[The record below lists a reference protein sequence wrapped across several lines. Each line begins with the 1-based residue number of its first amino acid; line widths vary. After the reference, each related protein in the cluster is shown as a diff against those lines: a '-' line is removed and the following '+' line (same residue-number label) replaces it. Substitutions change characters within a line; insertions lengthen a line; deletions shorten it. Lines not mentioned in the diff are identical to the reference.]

1 MPRVTCDL
9 PVSPVNTSGW
19 EHLSDLPLAD
29 TSFDQPGRI
38 DILLGV
44 VIFVNILLQGRRVG
58 PYGSPSAL
66 NTEFSWVLAGGT
78 KTSNY
83 NVAHHVVT
91 VSGDDLLRRFWEVK
105 EHQPSDLA
113 LTPEERFVIE
123 HFKAF
128 HSRDECGGFVVPLH
142 NMDPQS
148 DTQQV
153 NMSSILSVKE
163 LELVEK
169 HWISLVQETH
179 FTKEIDLIKWNKTL
193 PKRSCLITLH
203 PFVDNEGILRL
214 IGRIGHSNFSYKQ
227 LNPIIL
233 HGNHQI
239 TKMIVRAEH
248 LRLLHVGPMMLASSI
263 GVRFHIV
270 GGKKVIRDVT
280 LACVSC
286 RGYSTRPQPQ
296 IMGQLPI
303 ERVTPGMIFEKVGI
317 DYAGPI
323 HVQYGYKRKPTI
335 VKTYICVFVSLT
347 IKAVHRELLSDLTV
361 KPLLLV

>member
-1 MPRVTCDL
+1 M
-9 PVSPVNTSGW
+9 
-19 EHLSDLPLAD
+19 
-29 TSFDQPGRI
+29 
-38 DILLGV
+38 
-44 VIFVNILLQGRRVG
+44 
-58 PYGSPSAL
+58 
-66 NTEFSWVLAGGT
+66 
-78 KTSNY
+78 
-83 NVAHHVVT
+83 
-91 VSGDDLLRRFWEVK
+91 
-105 EHQPSDLA
+105 
-113 LTPEERFVIE
+113 
-123 HFKAF
+123 
-128 HSRDECGGFVVPLH
+128 
-142 NMDPQS
+142 
-148 DTQQV
+148 
-153 NMSSILSVKE
+153 
-163 LELVEK
+163 
-169 HWISLVQETH
+169 
-179 FTKEIDLIKWNKTL
+179 
-193 PKRSCLITLH
+193 ITLH
-203 PFVDNEGILRL
+203 PFIDNEGTLCL
-214 IGRIGHSNFSYKQ
+214 SGRIGHSNLPYKQ
-227 LNPIIL
+227 LHPIIL

-347 IKAVHRELLSDLTV
+347 IKAVHLELVSDLTV